1 MTLLDD
7 LIDGASSDAPVAG
20 LLRKVKV
27 LASRMELGQLDDW
40 VEHEL
45 NGYPSDAPLPNY
57 RGPFPAEVRGNF
69 GGPFGT
75 SIENGLLPTVGF
87 PPEWRD
93 GALFNVV
100 FPQSIA
106 ELEELSAAEG
116 PLREEWPANAVALT
130 NSLAHQGKVTLYE
143 GMGLQVAWKP
153 ISPGQIKGIVD
164 RVRTRILDLAL
175 ALEKTAPDA
184 GQADSKPISATQA
197 QTIVTHIY
205 GGSSNIAIASSD
217 VRQRLAVGPTAGD
230 LGSLLE
236 YMRSLGVNEV
246 LVGELQTAI
255 TRDERDGQSGELG
268 PNASGWIGRLV
279 AAGGSF
285 AMNMSAGAAGE
296 LAAAAILAY
305 LGSR

>member
-7 LIDGASSDAPVAG
+7 LIDGASGDAAVAD

-27 LASRMELGQLDDW
+27 IASRMELGQLDDW

-45 NGYPSDAPLPNY
+45 NGYPSAVPLPTY
-57 RGPFPAEVRGNF
+57 RGPFPAEVRGDF
-69 GGPFGT
+69 GGPFG
-75 SIENGLLPTVGF
+75 SGIKNGLLPTVGF
-87 PPEWRD
+87 PAEWRD
-93 GALFNVV
+93 GSLFNVV
-100 FPQSIA
+100 FTQSIA
-106 ELEELSAAEG
+106 ELEELSAADDL
-116 PLREEWPANAVALT
+116 LREEWPANAVALT
-130 NSLAHQGKVTLYE
+130 NSLAQQGKVTLYE
-143 GMGLQVAWKP
+143 GMGLQHAWKP

-175 ALEKTAPDA
+175 ALEKAAPDA
-184 GQADSKPISATQA
+184 GQADSQPISATQA

-217 VRQRLAVGPTAGD
+217 VRQRLAAGPSPGD

-236 YMRSLGVNEV
+236 YMRSLGVDESHV
-246 LVGELQTAI
+246 SELPTAI
-255 TRDERDGQSGELG
+255 SRDEHEHGRGGLG

-279 AAGGSF
+279 ATGGSF

-305 LGSR
+305 LGMG